1 MVTSSYESS
10 PYLSPCDEKV
20 LRTTGAHNY
29 HVPQRLEGRAGDIVQ
44 TARALFEEHGV
55 SHVSICTIA
64 QTVGVTRELVYYYFS
79 GKQALVDAVIDD
91 YVIDFSESISTW
103 NENRVFNDVSGETTN
118 FVAAFHRC
126 IFDAHGLRPSFRVIE
141 ELHLREEFL
150 SRVTVGIVD
159 YIIDNVVDEYAH
171 YHQIEISDVYEM
183 FCLLVF
189 GLVGL
194 MMHDPNIPQQKLVHL
209 VEQTLHL
216 DIEHHPTETL
226 AQNRTDSGSLTRIVA
241 TQLRS

>member
-1 MVTSSYESS
+1 MVTTPYDSS
-10 PYLSPCDEKV
+10 PYLSPCNEGV
-20 LRTTGAHNY
+20 LRTTSTHKY

-44 TARALFEEHGV
+44 TARLLFEKHGV

-64 QTVGVTRELVYYYFS
+64 QQVGVTRELVYYYFS

-103 NENRVFNDVSGETTN
+103 DENRVFNDVSGETAN

-126 IFDAHGLRPSFRVIE
+126 IFDSQGLRPSFRVIE

-150 SRVTVGIVD
+150 SRVAIGIVD
-159 YIIDNVVDEYAH
+159 YIVNNVVDEYAQ
-171 YHQIEISDVYEM
+171 YHGLEITDVYEM
-183 FCLLVF
+183 FSLLVF

-194 MMHDPNIPQQKLVHL
+194 MMHDPDIPQEKLVRL

-216 DIEHHPTETL
+216 DLTKHPAPSL
-226 AQNRTDSGSLTRIVA
+226 LSASKIQNL
-241 TQLRS
+241 